1 VAVGTKQELVRYSA
15 ILASYGADLVLMADH
30 LDLASYRPEIY
41 SQAIAGLV
49 AEYAPWGLLLSASE
63 RGRDW
68 GPRLAARLGLGLTGD
83 AIGLETAQGQRMVAL
98 KPAFGGNIVAPIL
111 SKTYPQM
118 ATVRA
123 GVFEL
128 GAPNERRVAET
139 RTVSAT
145 LDAPLSTL
153 VREHSLL
160 DPTVTQLDGAE
171 IVVGIGT
178 GVGGPEGVAEITK
191 LAQILG
197 AALCATRRVT
207 DAGWVPRQI
216 QVGLTGKAIDPRLY
230 IAVGIRGAPNHTV
243 GIKRAETIVAINND
257 PDAPIFEWA
266 TIGVVADWAEIV
278 PALIKELSRRQKSS
292 AA

>member
-1 VAVGTKQELVRYSA
+1 
-15 ILASYGADLVLMADH
+15 VLMADH
-30 LDLASYRPEIY
+30 PDLASYRPETY

-49 AEYAPWGLLLSASE
+49 SEYAPWGLLLPASE

-83 AIGLETAQGQRMVAL
+83 AVGLELAEGQRMVAL

-123 GVFEL
+123 GVLEL
-128 GAPNERRVAET
+128 GAPDERRVAET
-139 RTVSAT
+139 RTVPAT

-178 GVGGPEGVAEITK
+178 GVGGPEGVAEVTK
-191 LAQILG
+191 LAQVLD

-278 PALIKELSRRQKSS
+278 PALIKELSRRQRSS
-292 AA
+292 TA